1 VQDGRRTVTAPRI
14 LIADSDALT
23 RTGLRVVLTA
33 GGFEVVAEPADADA
47 AVAGALDL
55 RPDAAIL
62 TVDLPGGGIE
72 CARRIHERVPGVRLM
87 LLTERANGDELLAAV
102 LAGAAGYLAR
112 DIDQQRLPA
121 VLRGVLAGEV
131 ALPRRYTEHLL
142 EALRGRDAQR
152 AVVAG
157 RARAPLSE
165 REWDALYLLADG
177 ASTAEMAR
185 RLGIS
190 QVTVRR
196 HVSSV
201 LAKLELPDR
210 ASAAALVDRRSR
222 GES

>member
-1 VQDGRRTVTAPRI
+1 VTAPRI
-14 LIADSDALT
+14 LVADADALT

-33 GGFEVVAEPADADA
+33 GGFEVVAQPASADA
-47 AVAGALDL
+47 AVESALDL
-55 RPDAAIL
+55 HPDAAIL

-72 CARRIHERVPGVRLM
+72 SARRIHAHLPGVRLV
-87 LLTERANGDELLAAV
+87 LLSNRADGDELVAAV
-102 LAGAAGYLAR
+102 LAGAAGYLGR

-142 EALRGRDAQR
+142 DALRGRDAQR

-157 RARAPLSE
+157 RARTPLSE

-177 ASTAEMAR
+177 ATTAEMAR

-210 ASAAALVDRRSR
+210 ASAAALVDRRAR
-222 GES
+222 G